1 MKKLLI
7 WMMFL
12 LPVTAWAQSA
22 AVKQIMKMAKED
34 NRTMEH
40 LDILCNRFG
49 GRLAGSYACETA
61 EKWAKKCFEEWGY
74 DVKLDKIGDMS
85 VGFSRGG
92 WWGRATGDENMVLH
106 FVTPAFTSGT
116 KGPQSGHVVLEPLSH
131 TELERNR
138 ARLKGAWVLIECPT
152 ESGFALPR
160 GDSKRFVDKRDA
172 ILKQNDEIAEKQGK
186 RPDRSEMNKEMP
198 ALLYDEMVE
207 AGVLGFIRSTPVP
220 LNALHDTLVIR
231 RNHTFDMIPSVPDI
245 LLDEEQFARLH
256 KAASERRKVTL
267 EFDIRNYFRPGP
279 IPYHNVVAS
288 IKGSKYP
295 DEYVI
300 LSAHLDAY
308 DISSGGVDCGNG
320 VAAVMEAARM
330 LSVAKAKPERA
341 IIFILFGGEE
351 FGLRGS
357 KAWIEAHKDKLDKVS
372 IVFNRDG
379 GPLPYVGFDVPKS
392 LVKEYEAVAEPIR
405 QVYPEYDFKIGV
417 AEPME
422 RPEKPRTADH
432 YTFRYWGIPAAT
444 MTMKDIKGYG
454 FSYREIRHTERDS
467 YQSVYPD
474 YEEQSAPILAII
486 ALGSANL
493 SKMVPREE
501 FYEPKK

>member
-1 MKKLLI
+1 MKRLLI

-12 LPVTAWAQSA
+12 LPVTAWAQSS

-131 TELERNR
+131 IEFERNKS
-138 ARLKGAWVLIECPT
+138 RLKGAWVLIECPT
-152 ESGFALPR
+152 KVGYALPR
-160 GDSKRFVDKRDA
+160 GDSKKFVTRRDA
-172 ILKQNDEIAEKQGK
+172 ILKQNNELAQKQG
-186 RPDRSEMNKEMP
+186 RHIDRSEMNKEMP
-198 ALLYDEMVE
+198 GLLYDEMVE
-207 AGVLGFIRSTPVP
+207 AGVLGFIRSTPAP
-220 LNALHDTLVIR
+220 LNALHDSLVVR
-231 RNHTFDMIPSVPDI
+231 RNHTFEMIPTVPDI
-245 LLDEEQFARLH
+245 LLDEEQYARLH
-256 KAASERRKVTL
+256 KAASERRNVQL

-279 IPYHNVVAS
+279 IPYHNVVAE

-300 LSAHLDAY
+300 VGAHLDAY
-308 DISSGGVDCGNG
+308 DIASGGVDCGNG

-330 LSVAKAKPERA
+330 LSVAKAKPERT
-341 IIFILFGGEE
+341 ILFILFGAEE

-357 KAWIEAHKDKLDKVS
+357 IAWCEANKSKLENIS
-372 IVFNRDG
+372 MMFNRDG

-392 LVKEYEAVAEPIR
+392 LVEEYEKVAEPIR
-405 QVYPEYDFKIGV
+405 QIYPEYNFKIGV

-422 RPEKPRTADH
+422 RPNKPRTADH
-432 YTFRYWGIPAAT
+432 YTFRYWGIPASQLNMA
-444 MTMKDIKGYG
+444 DSKGYG
-454 FSYREIRHTERDS
+454 FDYRKVRHTERDD
-467 YQSVYPD
+467 YQRVFPD
-474 YEEQSAPILAII
+474 YEEQSAPVLAII
-486 ALGSANL
+486 ALGTANL
-493 SKMVPREE
+493 SKKIPREE
-501 FYEPKK
+501 FFQPAK